1 MGADT
6 DDLDRALL
14 FFDVPDDDLAALR
27 YADEQARLDASLAAW
42 VAGTAAELRAA
53 MGEPSPPPSLAPRP
67 ATDPD
72 VAAYLPVLALAAA
85 LPDTLAWSRSRG
97 IPADVEAAS
106 MRDVG
111 RMLRRNRQWE
121 GEPGLGDELARWLT
135 RHLTGAIH
143 EIGRLQ
149 YERVRLGTWTG
160 TQLAAA
166 GLPVGPA
173 DLALSLHIPQTG
185 TPLSPGPVDESFA
198 AARRFFRRRF
208 PDASLTHVVCDS
220 WLLDPQLAGYLAA
233 DSNLV
238 SFQRRFTLIP
248 PTTDD
253 ADSSIRK
260 FVFADTT
267 SPSDA
272 LPQRTTLERAVV
284 RHLQQGGAWQ
294 VRTGWLDLRRA

>member
-1 MGADT
+1 
-6 DDLDRALL
+6 
-14 FFDVPDDDLAALR
+14 
-27 YADEQARLDASLAAW
+27 
-42 VAGTAAELRAA
+42 
-53 MGEPSPPPSLAPRP
+53 
-67 ATDPD
+67 
-72 VAAYLPVLALAAA
+72 
-85 LPDTLAWSRSRG
+85 
-97 IPADVEAAS
+97 
-106 MRDVG
+106 
-111 RMLRRNRQWE
+111 
-121 GEPGLGDELARWLT
+121 DELARWLT

-185 TPLSPGPVDESFA
+185 TPLSPGPVDESLA

-272 LPQRTTLERAVV
+272 LPQRTALERAVV